1 MKKTYTAA
9 LHFVATTARL
19 CEGTG
24 AFTTETVCG
33 AFPTVIDAELS
44 LALNPGDTLQVNR
57 VRDAD
62 GKLVCEWRT
71 AAGAG
76 VVLANQAR
84 ATLVALVQQAG
95 WRDAAHNA

>member
-9 LHFVATTARL
+9 LSFVATTARL

-33 AFPTVIDAELS
+33 AFPTVIDAELH
-44 LALNPGDTLQVNR
+44 LALNADDVDAVHR

-62 GKLVCEWRT
+62 GKLVHQWRPGPE
-71 AAGAG
+71 AGRRGAH
-76 VVLANQAR
+76 AKAI
-84 ATLVALVQQAG
+84 LVASVKLMQS
-95 WRDAAHNA
+95 RR